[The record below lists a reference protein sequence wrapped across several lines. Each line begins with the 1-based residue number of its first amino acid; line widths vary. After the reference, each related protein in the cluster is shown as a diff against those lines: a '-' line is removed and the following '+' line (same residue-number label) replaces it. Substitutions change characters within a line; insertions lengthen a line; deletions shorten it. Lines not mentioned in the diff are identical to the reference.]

1 MDIEVILSSVLVA
14 TCLLLIKGLVAGGGV
29 HQSPLSLE
37 VPAGS
42 SAELVCR
49 YNQPATTVLEAAFQW
64 VLPSGR
70 LYALV
75 PGARTGGQAN
85 RRATVHANLRT
96 RSSRLLIDSASLADS
111 GLYLCTVQFL
121 EPLPIVQME
130 GPGTWLHV
138 IQGTTPIPKLSPS
151 PSLHSSPKS
160 TGEVKT
166 RRNGSED
173 VLLHPGDVKPGRN
186 ESEDVLLNF
195 GDVKPGRNE
204 SEDVLLNFVNMDQD
218 ARRSISLLCLV
229 GVSLAVGIGYS
240 YWMTRRHRPE
250 GSRRGTATLSLD
262 RGNASATLTE
272 IW

>member
-138 IQGTTPIPKLSPS
+138 IQG
-151 PSLHSSPKS
+151 
-160 TGEVKT
+160 EVKT